1 MQKTVFDDEARAAL
15 MARVMRVQTGMK
27 PQWGQFN
34 AVKML
39 RHVGA
44 GVEMALGELKC
55 EPKKGPLRNPF
66 VRWLVIDS
74 PMPMPKGAPTAPELI
89 SQPTAG
95 VEEEQVRLGA
105 ALERLA
111 ARHKASEWAEHPA
124 FGKLDGRQWGK
135 LIWKHVDHHLRQ
147 FGV

>member
-1 MQKTVFDDEARAAL
+1 MEKTVFNEEARAAL
-15 MARVMRVQTGMK
+15 IARVMRVKTGMK
-27 PQWGQFN
+27 PQWGRFN
-34 AVKML
+34 AVQML

-44 GVEMALGELKC
+44 GVEMALGELKVQ
-55 EPKKGPLRNPF
+55 PKKGPLRNALA
-66 VRWLVIDS
+66 RWLVIDS
-74 PMPMPKGAPTAPELI
+74 PMPMPKGAPTATELI

-95 VEEEQVRLGA
+95 VEEEQARLHA

-111 ARHKASEWAEHPA
+111 ARDQASEWAEHPA

-135 LIWKHVDHHLRQ
+135 LTWKHIDHHLRQ